1 MSVHIRGC
9 GRSCAE
15 PAARCRSPATY
26 LFHMEVINLLVAF
39 CSTQLYT
46 AHATAYP
53 GAHPFTEV
61 LMKPPFNGCVS
72 PPLK

>member
-1 MSVHIRGC
+1 
-9 GRSCAE
+9 
-15 PAARCRSPATY
+15 
-26 LFHMEVINLLVAF
+26 MEVINLLVAF

-61 LMKPPFNGCVS
+61 LMKPPFDGCVL
-72 PPLK
+72 PPKLCGKRATVQRAAVELALG

>member
-1 MSVHIRGC
+1 MTYAVVC
-9 GRSCAE
+9 C
-15 PAARCRSPATY
+15 SPATY

-61 LMKPPFNGCVS
+61 LMKPPFNGCDTEDKFHDS
-72 PPLK
+72 SDTD